1 MKIIQLSDT
10 HNKHHLLT
18 NLPAADVI
26 VHCGDFTDN
35 GTEEEVLDFL
45 NWFITL
51 SSYKHKIFVTGNHDT
66 CLRAATSIEDLPENV
81 HFLQDRKCEIEGIT
95 FFGLGYNHSEQLI
108 PSDVDVLVSHEPPLM
123 ILDKDN
129 NIHWGNATL
138 KNRVFEVKPR
148 YHFFGHAHGAYGTEK
163 HDGIVF
169 SNAALFNDSFQMVGN
184 SYPLRYKPKI
194 FIL

>member
-1 MKIIQLSDT
+1 MRILQISDT
-10 HNKHHLLT
+10 HNRHRLLT
-18 NLPAADVI
+18 DLPAADVI

-51 SSYKHKIFVTGNHDT
+51 PYKHKIFVTGNHDI
-66 CLRAATSIEDLPENV
+66 CLWDATTIEDLPENV
-81 HFLQDRKCEIEGIT
+81 YFLQDSECEIEGIK
-95 FFGLGYNHSEQLI
+95 FFGLAYNHSEQLI

-129 NIHWGNATL
+129 NIHWGNAPL
-138 KNRVFEVKPR
+138 KSRVFEVKPR
-148 YHFFGHAHGAYGTEK
+148 YHFFGHVHGVYGTEK

-169 SNAALFNDSFQMVGN
+169 SNAALFDDS
-184 SYPLRYKPKI
+184 YKLAGSFYKLGRRPKI